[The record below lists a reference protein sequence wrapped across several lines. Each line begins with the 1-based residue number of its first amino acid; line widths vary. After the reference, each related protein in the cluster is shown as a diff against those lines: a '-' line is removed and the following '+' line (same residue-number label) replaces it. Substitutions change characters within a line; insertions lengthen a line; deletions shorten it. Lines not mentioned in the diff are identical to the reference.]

1 MNRSQKRLLMDAS
14 SRLRR
19 FGLSVRQILS
29 GTIDEAAEKSQSER
43 MEAEDLYRSAAGLR
57 GGIAKIAQL
66 RAYLQG
72 ASALGPEAQQVLG
85 RLWDRAPAEQ
95 PQAIRQVIRTEFGQ
109 EPEALFRE
117 FVDEPLASASLG
129 QVHQAVGQDGKLLAV
144 KVQYPGVAEALAD
157 DLDSAGVLKDL
168 VGGDLGEAVSAES
181 LQGLRERLLSELDYR
196 AEADNLRRFRRLFAF
211 DPDVVIPDVV
221 ADRSTGKVLT
231 MERIIGRSLPEV
243 VRDGSDEQRSSAA
256 QTILRFALECPIRL
270 GVINVDPNPGNYLI
284 LNGNESGPGAK
295 VGFLDFGCVAEIPE
309 ELQKADR
316 ALYWA
321 MIKRDGEAL
330 RYAAH
335 LEGLIPSA
343 GAFDNSTYRRWEKLL
358 SAPFLERE
366 PVRLTPEYVKELGE
380 LTWLLV
386 QGRKMAL
393 PPQTL
398 LLWRQR
404 LGILAVVSALRPALH
419 FRELLA
425 HVLEDGHP
433 IPMLQRYP

>member
-1 MNRSQKRLLMDAS
+1 MNRTQQRLLMEAS

-19 FGLSVRQILS
+19 FGLSVRQVFS
-29 GTIDEAAEKSQSER
+29 GVVDEEAEKTQTEQL
-43 MEAEDLYRSAAGLR
+43 EAESLYRSAAGLR

-72 ASALGPEAQQVLG
+72 ASALGPQAQQVLG

-95 PQAIRQVIRTEFGQ
+95 PQAIRQVIRSELAQ
-109 EPEALFRE
+109 EPEALFKE
-117 FVDEPLASASLG
+117 FRDEPLASASLG
-129 QVHQAVGQDGKLLAV
+129 QVHPAVGFDGRLLAI

-157 DLDSAGVLKDL
+157 DLDSTGVLRDL
-168 VGGDLGEAVSAES
+168 VGGDLGDSVSLDA
-181 LQGLRERLLSELDYR
+181 LTALRERLLAELDYR
-196 AEADNLRRFRRLFAF
+196 AEAENLRRFRRMFAL
-211 DPDVVIPDVV
+211 DPNVVIPDVIS
-221 ADRSTGKVLT
+221 DRSSAKVLT
-231 MERIIGRSLPEV
+231 MERLIGRSLPELS
-243 VRDGSDEQRSSAA
+243 RDGSDEERSQAG
-256 QTILRFALECPIRL
+256 QTILRFALSCPLRH

-284 LNGNESGPGAK
+284 LDGNESADEAK

-309 ELQKADR
+309 ALQSADR

-330 RYAAH
+330 RYAVH

-343 GAFDNSTYRRWEKLL
+343 SAFDNATYRRWEKLL

-386 QGRKMAL
+386 QNRKMEL

-404 LGILAVVSALRPALH
+404 LGILAVVSSLSPALH
-419 FRELLA
+419 FRALLA
-425 HVLEDGHP
+425 KVLEDNHP